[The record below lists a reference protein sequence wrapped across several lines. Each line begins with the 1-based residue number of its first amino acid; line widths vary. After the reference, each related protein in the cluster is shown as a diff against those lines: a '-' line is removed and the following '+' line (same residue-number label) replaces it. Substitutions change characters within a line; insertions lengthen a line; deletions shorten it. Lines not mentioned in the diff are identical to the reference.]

1 MAMTAY
7 LPLVLKFIV
16 VLPFF
21 GVPGG
26 QAAPDF
32 LDFSP
37 GNRGRKRPSSN
48 NGGHIDFP
56 SLMVKYSGREHLL
69 KFLFPLRNNDLRH
82 HATFLEIQHTGSSN
96 RPTRGKRPACP
107 T

>member
-16 VLPFF
+16 VLPFC
-21 GVPGG
+21 GAMGEP
-26 QAAPDF
+26 AWRDF

-37 GNRGRKRPSSN
+37 GNRGRKRPTSN
-48 NGGHIDFP
+48 NGGDIDFP
-56 SLMVKYSGREHLL
+56 SLMVKYWGQELLL
-69 KFLFPLRNNDLRH
+69 KILFPLRNNYLRH
-82 HATFLEIQHTGSSN
+82 HATSLEIQDTGSSN
-96 RPTRGKRPACP
+96 RSKRGNRPACP

>member
-7 LPLVLKFIV
+7 LPFVLKFIV

-21 GVPGG
+21 GAPDGPTT
-26 QAAPDF
+26 PDF

-37 GNRGRKRPSSN
+37 GNRGRKRPTSN

-56 SLMVKYSGREHLL
+56 SLMVKYWGQELLL
-69 KFLFPLRNNDLRH
+69 KFFFPLRNNDLMH
-82 HATFLEIQHTGSSN
+82 HATYSEVQDTGSSN
-96 RPTRGKRPACP
+96 RPKRGKRSACP